1 MAQVPVAGIIVGSLC
16 GAVVLAGLAFLLY
29 RVYRRKCGARMRY
42 ERLGGMQKQPAP
54 AVQIDGKSLATP
66 SVRYVCLKTVPF
78 TLPPAP
84 IPRERIGGFTF
95 PPPNCMPDMLDQPD
109 MRGSAERR
117 PSVTMERRPSYAGCQ
132 VPIIN
137 QDQQKIMSSS
147 SSAYDQE
154 DGRRDSVGTL
164 SLCSADS
171 AEGGSPT
178 HNTSSPRINNR
189 RPSATEMM
197 SPPVGAFVLGGLN
210 PELYKLQDEEEESN
224 YPDDHIGRI
233 WFAVEYELESE
244 RLVVSLIK
252 SKNLPSRTL
261 GNANQCDPLVK
272 VFLLPEERRHLQS
285 KVKRKTCNP
294 RFDESFVFQ
303 VTFKALQQRTLRL
316 SVYDVDRSK
325 KHRLIGHSTYPLKD
339 MDYEAHQKVVMWLD
353 LEKEVTEQSASSETG
368 DIHFSLNYNNTNERL
383 TVVMAEGKGFKM
395 LDGFQHVDS
404 YVKVSLMNI
413 GKVVKAKKTEIIK
426 KNPSPTFNE
435 SFHFKLPPDGL
446 DMYSISV
453 AVMQH
458 APGVKGDKQI
468 GRVVVGPFMYAR
480 GKELEHWN
488 DMVSHPKEP
497 ISQWHSLT

>member
-1 MAQVPVAGIIVGSLC
+1 MFQPCSPLGDGEVMAAIAVDFRVLGARITALLNFNGCRTPPPSFCTPRSEPYDDLMVGAPFFTDSFSTNGSLWELGKVFIYYNDRNGGFGYADTTTGRDVGGRFGYAAAALGDINVDGFNVPVAGIIVGSLC

-66 SVRYVCLKTVPF
+66 SVSLKTVPF

-353 LEKEVTEQSASSETG
+353 LEKEVTEINCECC
-368 DIHFSLNYNNTNERL
+368 HR
-383 TVVMAEGKGFKM
+383 
-395 LDGFQHVDS
+395 
-404 YVKVSLMNI
+404 
-413 GKVVKAKKTEIIK
+413 
-426 KNPSPTFNE
+426 
-435 SFHFKLPPDGL
+435 
-446 DMYSISV
+446 
-453 AVMQH
+453 
-458 APGVKGDKQI
+458 
-468 GRVVVGPFMYAR
+468 
-480 GKELEHWN
+480 
-488 DMVSHPKEP
+488 
-497 ISQWHSLT
+497 